1 MTDGVKV
8 EIMTLEEATGGLV
21 LADLFNLYNAVG
33 AQIDHIKQHGG
44 EATIDF
50 EKLSMLLNA
59 AQASLRDRAERKH
72 L

>member
-59 AQASLRDRAERKH
+59 AQTSLRDRAERKH